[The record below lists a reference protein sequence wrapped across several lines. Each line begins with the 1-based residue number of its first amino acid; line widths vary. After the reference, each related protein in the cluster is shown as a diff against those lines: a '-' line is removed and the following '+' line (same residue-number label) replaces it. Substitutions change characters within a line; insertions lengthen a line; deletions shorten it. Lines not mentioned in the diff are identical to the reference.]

1 MIGVRGL
8 IVAAAIKSAR
18 PTIRAASLAWREGDR
33 ISAIQRRQ
41 GGYARD
47 PTSDH
52 HRIIAM
58 SEITVR
64 PLDFE
69 KDTEK
74 LKSFLD
80 KRDGMRLDH
89 LPPAVEAGDCFAF
102 VADEDGIAIGWSVV
116 HIKFRAD
123 QDWDPPDDDTVRFQ
137 SEDNAYL
144 ENIEVT
150 ARVRR
155 GGVGKKLLRAA
166 EDEARKRGKKT
177 LWLHTSEN
185 NTLAHRFYDRD
196 GWTLDS
202 TVYPPWRPA
211 ARTRIYRKAL

>member
-1 MIGVRGL
+1 
-8 IVAAAIKSAR
+8 
-18 PTIRAASLAWREGDR
+18 
-33 ISAIQRRQ
+33 
-41 GGYARD
+41 
-47 PTSDH
+47 
-52 HRIIAM
+52 M

-89 LPPAVEAGDCFAF
+89 LQPAVEAGDCFAF
-102 VADEDGIAIGWSVV
+102 VADEDGTAIGWSVV

-137 SEDNAYL
+137 SDDNAYL

-155 GGVGKKLLRAA
+155 EGVGKKLLRAA

-196 GWTLDS
+196 GWMLDS

-211 ARTRIYRKAL
+211 QRTRIYRKAL